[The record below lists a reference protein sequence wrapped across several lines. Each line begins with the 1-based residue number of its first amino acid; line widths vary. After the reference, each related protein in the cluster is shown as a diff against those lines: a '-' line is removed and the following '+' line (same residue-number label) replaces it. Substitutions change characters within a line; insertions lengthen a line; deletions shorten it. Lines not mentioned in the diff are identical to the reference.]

1 MATRMTNPMKIAAYT
16 YFQALPTFPKLLD
29 RGERDDGERSADP
42 TRVGDPVD
50 DLVDGGHRAPERQPT
65 PDVGAPSSGKAEPS
79 RRPTTR
85 KAGKEDREENQP
97 GEARRFFF
105 SCRAVTVVSK
115 VGSAVARDTSHL
127 QGFGD
132 IKSKGNTHINPAHEK
147 HSATD
152 RPTAGFWPARA
163 SCRQGSYSL
172 DVYRA
177 SRRMRMGTQD
187 ETGSEHQDQ
196 A

>member
-1 MATRMTNPMKIAAYT
+1 MATRTTNQMKIAAYT

-79 RRPTTR
+79 RRPTTVR
-85 KAGKEDREENQP
+85 QEKKIEENQP

-127 QGFGD
+127 QD
-132 IKSKGNTHINPAHEK
+132 SETSNQRATHI
-147 HSATD
+147 ST
-152 RPTAGFWPARA
+152 
-163 SCRQGSYSL
+163 Q
-172 DVYRA
+172 
-177 SRRMRMGTQD
+177 RMRNIPPQIGRPPVSGRL
-187 ETGSEHQDQ
+187 ERAVARVPIH
-196 A
+196 

>member
-1 MATRMTNPMKIAAYT
+1 MATRMTNQMKIAAYT

-50 DLVDGGHRAPERQPT
+50 DLVAGGHRAPERQPT

-79 RRPTTR
+79 RRPTPR

-115 VGSAVARDTSHL
+115 VGSAVAWDTSHL
-127 QGFGD
+127 QRFGD
-132 IKSKGNTHINPAHEK
+132 IKSKGQHTYQP
-147 HSATD
+147 SARGTLRHRSAD
-152 RPTAGFWPARA
+152 RRFPPARA
-163 SCRQGSYSL
+163 SCRQGSCSL
-172 DVYRA
+172 IV
-177 SRRMRMGTQD
+177 
-187 ETGSEHQDQ
+187 
-196 A
+196 